1 VWIPPLPQRFQW
13 DHNAH
18 YHRWLLGQL
27 PDRAATALDIGCG
40 DGALVRLLSDRVDQ
54 IDGIDVSA
62 DMIDR
67 ARAQSVSNAR
77 WLVGDVLNPDVDL
90 RRGGYDV
97 VTAVSSLHHMPLR
110 EGLDRM
116 TALVRPGGVLVVVG
130 LYRQATLAD
139 RAMEVVTLPA
149 NAAVGV
155 ALAARGRA
163 GKPHDECMPI
173 QEATTTLAELR
184 AAAESLPGASLRR
197 RMFWRYSL
205 VWRRG

>member
-1 VWIPPLPQRFQW
+1 LPQRFQW

>member
-77 WLVGDVLNPDVDL
+77 WLVGDVLDPDVDL

>member
-1 VWIPPLPQRFQW
+1 LPQRFQW

-77 WLVGDVLNPDVDL
+77 WLVGDVLDPDVDL

>member
-1 VWIPPLPQRFQW
+1 
-13 DHNAH
+13 
-18 YHRWLLGQL
+18 
-27 PDRAATALDIGCG
+27 
-40 DGALVRLLSDRVDQ
+40 VDQ

-77 WLVGDVLNPDVDL
+77 WLVGDVLDPDVDL

>member
-1 VWIPPLPQRFQW
+1 LPQRFQW

-77 WLVGDVLNPDVDL
+77 WLVGDVLDPDVDL

-205 VWRRG
+205 VWHRG